1 MSSLYSQ
8 PNQPEKRK
16 VFISFHHAD
25 EWYRNEFIRRWG
37 DQFIGTDVKLGDIDT
52 ENSDDYTKRLI
63 QVDHIVN
70 SSVVVAIY
78 GTHTRKRKH
87 VDWEIS
93 AGLNEKVG
101 GHKGLVV
108 LIVPGFPGHPFDQNG
123 VYDKALLYPHLHPRT
138 AENVKTEYADV
149 YFWPDMYTNL
159 NPVEVKDLVELASKK
174 RESHS
179 HLIENSHPQ
188 YVNNLP

>member
-1 MSSLYSQ
+1 MPPLYFQ

-25 EWYRNEFIRRWG
+25 EWYRNEFNTRWG

-52 ENSDDYTKRLI
+52 ENSEEYTKRLI

-101 GHKGLVV
+101 GYKGLVV
-108 LIVPGFPGHPFDQNG
+108 LIVPGFPGYPFDQSGN
-123 VYDKALLYPHLHPRT
+123 YDKSLLYPHLHPRT
-138 AENVKTEYADV
+138 AENVKTGYADV
-149 YFWPDMYTNL
+149 YFWPEMYPNL
-159 NPVEVKDLVELASKK
+159 NLVEVKDLVELASKK
-174 RESHS
+174 RETHS
-179 HLIENSHPQ
+179 HLIENWHDQ